1 MTTTFDSKAALITG
15 GGSGIGL
22 ATATRFASLGAAVT
36 ICGRTEERL
45 AAGRA
50 AILEKVPGASVTTVV
65 ADVTV
70 EDQIAAAVEAAA
82 AVTFLASDE
91 ASWITGERL
100 SVDGGHHL
108 RRGADY
114 SQLFG

>member
-82 AVTFLASDE
+82 AVTAAAAATDEETLAPCTWGPCSTPT
-91 ASWITGERL
+91 SKVSGPPSIST
-100 SVDGGHHL
+100 
-108 RRGADY
+108 
-114 SQLFG
+114 